1 MKRNLANKVRLSIGF
16 FLVFSAAC
24 SEGRQ
29 QHSAASAINSLG
41 PSATVSRSVDPP
53 RLSSGADDRVAPD
66 TTQVIQPRSNTPSQ
80 ADRILAEEVRGT
92 NEVWAIKQRAS
103 GRITACGLGFMLGL
117 RDEVYRNGSPVVV
130 SGSFTFLHSGNANTP
145 LLWLLKLA
153 PADLRWNEVSQ
164 KIDITPFDP
173 KFGWI
178 STRSAS
184 SQRMEAR
191 VFRCDGGGICI
202 GGGSKT
208 IEFLDGILLGDNFQ
222 IGFNRSEGRLDIQG
236 QLDLRRPAKTRAARD
251 ELTGCLEELADE
263 MGPPSRHSTP
273 PQRPQN
279 RT

>member
-1 MKRNLANKVRLSIGF
+1 
-16 FLVFSAAC
+16 
-24 SEGRQ
+24 
-29 QHSAASAINSLG
+29 
-41 PSATVSRSVDPP
+41 
-53 RLSSGADDRVAPD
+53 
-66 TTQVIQPRSNTPSQ
+66 
-80 ADRILAEEVRGT
+80 
-92 NEVWAIKQRAS
+92 
-103 GRITACGLGFMLGL
+103 
-117 RDEVYRNGSPVVV
+117 
-130 SGSFTFLHSGNANTP
+130 
-145 LLWLLKLA
+145 
-153 PADLRWNEVSQ
+153 
-164 KIDITPFDP
+164 
-173 KFGWI
+173 
-178 STRSAS
+178 
-184 SQRMEAR
+184 MEAR